1 MMRFRQELSMIIQL
15 SDIMNI
21 PEGMI
26 TKSVPIEVDSF
37 LINGNNYPI
46 NLKEDVIIRLT
57 NLGNRKVLVEAKTS
71 LALAVPCD
79 RCLEDVKVPIEVD
92 VSKEIDFSIHE
103 EKRTE
108 DLDETSYVTGYDLD
122 VDKLIYEEVLIG
134 FPMKV
139 LCSED
144 CKGICKVC
152 GANLNKGE
160 CGCDRT
166 ELDPRMSAI
175 RDIFNNF
182 KEV

>member
-1 MMRFRQELSMIIQL
+1 MKIQV

-21 PEGMI
+21 PEGKI
-26 TKSVPIEVDSF
+26 TKRLPLEAETF
-37 LINGNNYPI
+37 QLYGNRYS
-46 NLKEDVIIRLT
+46 LSQKEDVIINLT
-57 NLGNRKVLVEAKTS
+57 NLGNRKVLVEAKTD

-79 RCLEDVKVPIEVD
+79 RCLEEVTIPIEID
-92 VSKEIDFSIHE
+92 SAKEIDFSKTE
-103 EKRTE
+103 EERAE
-108 DLDETSYVTGYDLD
+108 DLDEISYVTGYDLD
-122 VDKLIYEEVLIG
+122 VDQLIYEEVLLV

-139 LCSED
+139 LCSDD
-144 CKGICKVC
+144 CEGICKVC

>member
-1 MMRFRQELSMIIQL
+1 MLIQL

-21 PEGMI
+21 PEGMV
-26 TKSVPIEVDSF
+26 TKLVQIEVNSF
-37 LINGNNYPI
+37 DINGINNFI
-46 NLKEDVIIRLT
+46 SQKEDVVIRLT
-57 NLGNRKVLVEAKTS
+57 NLGNRKVLVEAKTN
-71 LALAVPCD
+71 LALAVPCN
-79 RCLEDVKVPIEVD
+79 RCLEDVNVPIDVD
-92 VSKEIDFSIHE
+92 VLKEINFSLTE
-103 EKRTE
+103 EQRAE
-108 DLDETSYVTGYDLD
+108 DLDETSYVTGYDID

-152 GANLNKGE
+152 GANLNERE
-160 CGCDRT
+160 CGCDRA